1 MGGIYGKLL
10 ITAFIVFD
18 IVIFG
23 FIIMCMVLGKRN
35 AEMPSEDISQKCK

>member
-10 ITAFIVFD
+10 IAAFIIFD

-35 AEMPSEDISQKCK
+35 AEIPSEETNSKFK

>member
-10 ITAFIVFD
+10 IAAFIVFD

-23 FIIMCMVLGKRN
+23 FIIMCMVFGKRN
-35 AEMPSEDISQKCK
+35 AEMSSEEGNSKFQ